1 MPVGRMLNKKIS
13 CDKGLC
19 VLSIEAVFVF
29 SWIIPHLDVKGRI
42 LQEYLDKLISLMA
55 ELKRVLK
62 PTKRIRINLDD
73 NYFAGGR
80 GNGSDLSDK
89 QRSLRGS
96 EDQDRIK
103 PYEVEFQ

>member
-13 CDKGLC
+13 CDNGLC

-29 SWIIPHLDVKGRI
+29 SWIVLHVVVKGRI
-42 LQEYLDKLISLMA
+42 IQEYLAKLISLMA

-62 PTKRIRINLDD
+62 PTKRTRINLGD